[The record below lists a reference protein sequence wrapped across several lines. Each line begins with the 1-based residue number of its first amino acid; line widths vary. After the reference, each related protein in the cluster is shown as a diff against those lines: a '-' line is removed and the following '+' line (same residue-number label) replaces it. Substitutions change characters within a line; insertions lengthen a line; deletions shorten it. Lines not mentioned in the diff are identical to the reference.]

1 VRSILILGLLLGMR
15 HALEAD
21 HLSAVA
27 SMSTGG
33 GARMSTIVRGAAWGA
48 GHTLALVAVGALT
61 FGLGIALPQGPWFE
75 RAVGLMLVVLGV
87 NVLLRRR
94 GTPAPDAHPHRHRL
108 DTKAVCVGMMH
119 GLAGSAALILV
130 VASTLQSR
138 WLGMAYIGVFGV
150 GSIVGM
156 AALSALMAVPLDL
169 SLRRLARTNVALEL
183 LIAAGTVALGV
194 TMMR

>member
-1 VRSILILGLLLGMR
+1 MR

-21 HLSAVA
+21 HMAALA
-27 SMSTGG
+27 SMSAGSST
-33 GARMSTIVRGAAWGA
+33 RVSTIARGAAWGA
-48 GHTLALVAVGALT
+48 GHTLALLAVGAMT

-94 GTPAPDAHPHRHRL
+94 GNSARPAHPHWHRI
-108 DTKAVCVGMMH
+108 DGKAVCVGMMH

-130 VASTLQSR
+130 VASTLHSG
-138 WLGMAYIGVFGV
+138 WLAMAYIGIFGV

-156 AALSALMAVPLDL
+156 AALSALMTVPLDL